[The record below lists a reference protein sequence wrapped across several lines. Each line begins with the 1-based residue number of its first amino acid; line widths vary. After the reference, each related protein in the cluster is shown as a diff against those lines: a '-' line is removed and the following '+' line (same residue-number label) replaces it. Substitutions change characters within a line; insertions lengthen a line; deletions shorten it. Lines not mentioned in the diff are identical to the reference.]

1 MSKKVLNKFL
11 RKWVRILKLSKPK
24 WNKITIDFN
33 FEKLSPGTVGLS
45 CWSTEESEAE
55 IFIIPPEKYLE
66 YFEKEMTDA
75 FIEKVVIHELLH
87 LVLDAG
93 KCGKIKYEPHYEQG
107 LNILADVLR
116 EAWQ

>member
-1 MSKKVLNKFL
+1 MARRTAGSS
-11 RKWVRILKLSKPK
+11 RRHEQQILHLLMLIAMIAKEQRCVYFAL
-24 WNKITIDFN
+24 
-33 FEKLSPGTVGLS
+33 
-45 CWSTEESEAE
+45 E
-55 IFIIPPEKYLE
+55 IF
-66 YFEKEMTDA
+66 
-75 FIEKVVIHELLH
+75 HELLH

>member
-1 MSKKVLNKFL
+1 MSRKVLNKFL

-24 WNKITIDFN
+24 WDKITIEFSDKN
-33 FEKLSPGTVGLS
+33 LKSETVGLCS
-45 CWSTEESEAE
+45 WSTEESEAR
-55 IFIIPPEKYLE
+55 IYIISPEKYLKTFDE
-66 YFEKEMTDA
+66 EITEA

-87 LVLDAG
+87 LVLDGG

-107 LNILADVLR
+107 LNTLASVLR